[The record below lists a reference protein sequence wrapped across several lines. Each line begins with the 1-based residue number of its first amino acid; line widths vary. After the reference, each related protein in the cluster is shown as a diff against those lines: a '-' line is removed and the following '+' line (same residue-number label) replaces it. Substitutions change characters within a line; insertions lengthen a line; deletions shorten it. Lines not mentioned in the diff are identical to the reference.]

1 MRVRRST
8 ALRVAAV
15 AAVAAALALVGTAQ
29 AIARP
34 DAATSPHRF
43 DHVVIVLHENKNY
56 PDVASGSQ
64 APYLQNLAG
73 QGALFSQSFGIT
85 HPSQPNYVALFSG
98 STQGLTGDSCPN
110 TFKGKGNLFQQ
121 LGAAGISYGSYA
133 EDLPSTGYTG
143 CSSSK
148 YQRKHAPWVNFD
160 NVDKTTQRAF
170 SAFPSDYTKLP
181 TVSFVIPNMCDDMHD
196 CSISTGDSWQK
207 SHLDAYAQWAKTH
220 NSMLIT
226 SFDEDNFTSV
236 NQIYTSFVGSN
247 VTAGKYSE
255 QIDHYRILRT
265 LEDMYG
271 LPALGSASSRT
282 AITDIFTG

>member
-1 MRVRRST
+1 MWRPEPTHLTSSSWPPR
-8 ALRVAAV
+8 
-15 AAVAAALALVGTAQ
+15 
-29 AIARP
+29 ARFP
-34 DAATSPHRF
+34 ASR
-43 DHVVIVLHENKNY
+43 
-56 PDVASGSQ
+56 SGS
-64 APYLQNLAG
+64 P
-73 QGALFSQSFGIT
+73 I
-85 HPSQPNYVALFSG
+85 PSQPNYVALFSG
-98 STQGLTGDSCPN
+98 TTQGLTGDGCPN

-148 YQRKHAPWVNFD
+148 YMRKHAPWVNFD
-160 NVDKTTQRAF
+160 NVDKTKQWPF
-170 SAFPSDYTKLP
+170 SSFPSDYSTLP

-196 CSISTGDSWQK
+196 CSISTGDTWQK
-207 SHLDAYAQWAKTH
+207 KHLDAYAQWSKTH

-247 VTAGKYSE
+247 ISAGKYSE
-255 QIDHYRILRT
+255 QIDHYRVLRT

-271 LPALGSASSRT
+271 LPALGNAASRT